1 MGMRSRALL
10 LEGDAVVEGLRAI
23 AALGDKME
31 ADATNVFL
39 GTEVLEVVYLVAL
52 YLEFHQAPV
61 AQTDTVALAQMAVD
75 DFRKP
80 YFFCSRIKRMSCDF
94 CSLSSSVDDITAA
107 TRASLSICLLI
118 VVPSLRLGYNNSSG
132 QTIVLDSS

>member
-1 MGMRSRALL
+1 MGMGSRALL
-10 LEGDAVVEGLRAI
+10 LEGDAVVEGLGAI
-23 AALGDKME
+23 AALGDEVE
-31 ADATNVFL
+31 ADTTDVFL

-80 YFFCSRIKRMSCDF
+80 YDGGGHHAFADGVL
-94 CSLSSSVDDITAA
+94 LSVCTSFP
-107 TRASLSICLLI
+107 R
-118 VVPSLRLGYNNSSG
+118 
-132 QTIVLDSS
+132 

>member
-1 MGMRSRALL
+1 MVMRSRALL
-10 LEGDAVVEGLRAI
+10 LEGDAVVEGLGAI
-23 AALGDKME
+23 AALGDEVE
-31 ADATNVFL
+31 ADTTDVFL

-80 YFFCSRIKRMSCDF
+80 YDGGGHHA
-94 CSLSSSVDDITAA
+94 LADGV
-107 TRASLSICLLI
+107 LLAG
-118 VVPSLRLGYNNSSG
+118 L
-132 QTIVLDSS
+132 LDELV